1 MERKNK
7 INIIKQNKEKKR
19 LSSIVAEKLFNLF
32 KLNKQKNLNSKNE
45 EAILNYLKVSS
56 YDFRWK
62 YWMVD
67 INLMYSV
74 LKRTWELK
82 TSKIGFM
89 RILKKLEKKGEIC
102 QINKQDDIIFFET
115 DRFKQKNIIKQY
127 VK

>member
-7 INIIKQNKEKKR
+7 INIIKQNKEKNR
-19 LSSIVAEKLFNLF
+19 LFSIVAEKLFNLF
-32 KLNKQKNLNSKNE
+32 KLNKKKLNSKNE
-45 EAILNYLKVSS
+45 KAILNYLKVSS

-89 RILKKLEKKGEIC
+89 RILKKLEKKDEIC
-102 QINKQDDIIFFET
+102 QINEQDNVIFFET
-115 DRFKQKNIIKQY
+115 DRFKQKNIIK
-127 VK
+127 